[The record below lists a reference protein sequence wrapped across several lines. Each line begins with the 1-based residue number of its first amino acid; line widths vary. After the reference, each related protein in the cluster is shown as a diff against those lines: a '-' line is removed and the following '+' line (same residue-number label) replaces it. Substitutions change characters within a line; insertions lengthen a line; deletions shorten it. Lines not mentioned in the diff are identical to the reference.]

1 LSDDPFQILAA
12 EITAIGKKV
21 ENLQRTSLDKDE
33 AKALHDH
40 VAASVIELR
49 KAAPALE
56 ASIDRKMTSAMA
68 VIKDNTATAADESAK
83 GAVISAHAE
92 SVKAAKMLL
101 KDAQEARRQAW
112 RTFGNFWA
120 WIIASGALCACVG
133 ILGFMLIQGRGDAF
147 AFIDNAEGY
156 CEPTGNLDTVYN
168 DGRRGCMVW
177 YDRQ

>member
-83 GAVISAHAE
+83 RAVIGAHAE
-92 SVKAAKMLL
+92 SVKAANMLL

-120 WIIASGALCACVG
+120 WMIASVAVGACAGVLGATALDGWVEGKTLVRVG
-133 ILGFMLIQGRGDAF
+133 EMECLIKGGER
-147 AFIDNAEGY
+147 
-156 CEPTGNLDTVYN
+156 LDLT
-168 DGRRGCMVW
+168 DGRVMCAKTMRP
-177 YDRQ
+177 